1 MKLKMQKNC
10 DQGVRNEKEKNADVH
25 SFGKN
30 ETDSVHSLSGN
41 HTYRD
46 SMFIVQTP
54 RSEASCEC
62 ET

>member
-1 MKLKMQKNC
+1 M
-10 DQGVRNEKEKNADVH
+10 NEKEKNADVH

-54 RSEASCEC
+54 RSEVLCEC

>member
-25 SFGKN
+25 S
-30 ETDSVHSLSGN
+30 LSGID
-41 HTYRD
+41 TYRD

-54 RSEASCEC
+54 RSEALCEC